1 MFVSKPSIYYLFK
14 IICQDKLISSSLS
27 IEYMQIKKKN
37 NEKNQKNIQ
46 QTYVFNIKRNNRVLE
61 EDYFLNYLYENDN
74 VYKHY

>member
-1 MFVSKPSIYYLFK
+1 
-14 IICQDKLISSSLS
+14 
-27 IEYMQIKKKN
+27 MQIKKKN